1 MLEWTQEL
9 IYTFKAKNEIGV
21 KTLMLQKKKHINKF
35 SNSRGAT

>member
-21 KTLMLQKKKHINKF
+21 KTLMLQKKKTYK
-35 SNSRGAT
+35 